1 MGWNIIA
8 TSLTAGL
15 LVAPAAADPVE
26 QLEAAAERLVSQHRE
41 SVALSSLGES
51 RRGRPIWLITLGGD
65 GADDRPAVL
74 IVAGL
79 DGRHQAGPAIAT
91 GIAASLL
98 EDHADLFEGATV
110 YIAPAINPD
119 ALVRWSAPAGLDPRF
134 GGSMLPDDADDDRRT
149 DEDGPVDL
157 DGDGIISMMRIANPP
172 PGLGLRAE
180 FVVDEDDPRLV
191 RKPGEDEIAT
201 HAMIIESRDADG
213 DGQMAEDAAGGVDL
227 DRNFPYRWEEFAEGV
242 GEYPFSEPE
251 TRALGDWMLER
262 PNLIAVVVIGP
273 GDTVLNIPQ
282 AGRND
287 ESGRI
292 PLGIDNDDKALF
304 ELLKKKFTEATKMK
318 SAPAV
323 ENERGSLQRWAY
335 AHLGLVSVSTPAWV
349 RPDQIEAE
357 KKDEGEKPE
366 AAEAPAEPADPRQA
380 EYDELIG
387 RGVPDRIARYLT
399 GDDATRAG
407 MRSEVESMSE
417 AEQREM
423 MQQVM
428 ALPEDVRARVMA
440 IAQGQ
445 PDPGRPAGAAAASS
459 SGETPRPAART
470 GGRAKASDKDK
481 KDEEAKWL
489 DYADER
495 GEGFIDWTPFEHP
508 QLGPVEIGGFVPG
521 FKLNPP
527 ASEIDRVADEQAS
540 FIASLLGM
548 APAIIVEPARVEKQ
562 SDRTWRITLRLKNN
576 ADLPTRTAMGITA
589 RRLPPIRV
597 EIDLDESRVLAG
609 NRRASTNRLE
619 ARGGSFEE
627 SWTVLGG
634 AGDRIGIDVRSA
646 VFGNQRI
653 TVELGEDNR

>member
-8 TSLTAGL
+8 TSLAAGL

-26 QLEAAAERLVSQHRE
+26 QLEASAEQM
-41 SVALSSLGES
+41 VARHGDRVGLSSLGES
-51 RRGRPIWLITLGGD
+51 RRGRSIWMLTLGGD
-65 GADDRPAVL
+65 GADERPAVL
-74 IVAGL
+74 VVAGL

-91 GIAASLL
+91 GIARSLL
-98 EDHADLFEGATV
+98 EDHADLLGSATV
-110 YIAPAINPD
+110 YIAPALNPD
-119 ALVRWSAPAGLDPRF
+119 ALVRWSAPGGLDPRF
-134 GGSMLPDDADDDRRT
+134 GGSMVPDDADHDRRI
-149 DEDGPVDL
+149 DEDGPMDL
-157 DGDGIISMMRIANPP
+157 NGDGFITMMRIANPP

-191 RKPGEDEIAT
+191 RKPGDDEIAT

-242 GEYPFSEPE
+242 GEYPLSEPE
-251 TRALGDWMLER
+251 TRALADWMLER

-287 ESGRI
+287 ETGRI
-292 PLGIDNDDKALF
+292 PLGIDNDDKAMF

-349 RPDQIEAE
+349 RPDQIESE

-366 AAEAPAEPADPRQA
+366 AAEAPAEPANPRQA
-380 EYDELIG
+380 EYDELIA
-387 RGVPDRIARYLT
+387 RGVPDRVARFLT
-399 GDDATRAG
+399 GSEAERAA
-407 MRSEVESMSE
+407 MRSEVENMSE

-428 ALPEDVRARVMA
+428 TLPEDVRTRVMA

-445 PDPGRPAGAAAASS
+445 PDPGRPAEAAAAT
-459 SGETPRPAART
+459 GDAPRPAARAS
-470 GGRAKASDKDK
+470 GRAKPSEK
-481 KDEEAKWL
+481 KDEDAKWL

-495 GEGFIDWTPFEHP
+495 GEGFVEWTPFEHP
-508 QLGPVEIGGFVPG
+508 QLGAVEIGGFIPG

-527 ASEIDRVADEQAS
+527 ASEIDRVAGEQAS
-540 FIASLLGM
+540 FVASLLGM

-576 ADLPTRTAMGITA
+576 ADLPTRTAMGVTA

-597 EIDLDESRVLAG
+597 ELDLDESRVLAG

-627 SWTVLGG
+627 SWTVLGR
-634 AGDRIGIDVRSA
+634 AGDRIGIDVKSA

>member
-8 TSLTAGL
+8 TSLAAGL

-26 QLEAAAERLVSQHRE
+26 QLEASAEQM
-41 SVALSSLGES
+41 VARHGDRVGLSSLGES
-51 RRGRPIWLITLGGD
+51 RRGRSIWMLTLGGD
-65 GADDRPAVL
+65 GADERPAVL
-74 IVAGL
+74 VVAGL

-91 GIAASLL
+91 GIARSLL
-98 EDHADLFEGATV
+98 EDHADLLGSATV
-110 YIAPAINPD
+110 YIAPALNPD
-119 ALVRWSAPAGLDPRF
+119 ALVRWSAPGGLDPRF
-134 GGSMLPDDADDDRRT
+134 GGSMVPDDADHDRRI
-149 DEDGPVDL
+149 DEDGPIDL
-157 DGDGIISMMRIANPP
+157 NGDGFITMMRIANPP
-172 PGLGLRAE
+172 PGLGFRAE

-191 RKPGEDEIAT
+191 RKPGDDEIAT

-242 GEYPFSEPE
+242 GEYPLSEPE
-251 TRALGDWMLER
+251 TRALADWMLER

-287 ESGRI
+287 ETGRI
-292 PLGIDNDDKALF
+292 PLGIDNDDKAMF

-349 RPDQIEAE
+349 RPDQIESE

-366 AAEAPAEPADPRQA
+366 AAEAPAEPANPRQA
-380 EYDELIG
+380 EYDELIA
-387 RGVPDRIARYLT
+387 RGVPDRVARFLT
-399 GDDATRAG
+399 GSEAERAA
-407 MRSEVESMSE
+407 MRSEVENMSE

-428 ALPEDVRARVMA
+428 TLPEDVRTRVMA

-445 PDPGRPAGAAAASS
+445 PDPGRPAEAAAAT
-459 SGETPRPAART
+459 GDTPRPAARA
-470 GGRAKASDKDK
+470 GGRARPSEK
-481 KDEEAKWL
+481 KDEDAKWL

-495 GEGFIDWTPFEHP
+495 GEGFIEWTPFEHP
-508 QLGPVEIGGFVPG
+508 QLGAVEIGGFVPG

-527 ASEIDRVADEQAS
+527 ASEIDRVTGEQAS
-540 FIASLLGM
+540 FVASLLGM
-548 APAIIVEPARVEKQ
+548 APAILVEPARVEKQ

-576 ADLPTRTAMGITA
+576 ADLPTRTAMGVTA

-597 EIDLDESRVLAG
+597 ELDLDESRVLAG

-627 SWTVLGG
+627 SWTVLGR
-634 AGDRIGIDVRSA
+634 AGDRIGIDVKSA